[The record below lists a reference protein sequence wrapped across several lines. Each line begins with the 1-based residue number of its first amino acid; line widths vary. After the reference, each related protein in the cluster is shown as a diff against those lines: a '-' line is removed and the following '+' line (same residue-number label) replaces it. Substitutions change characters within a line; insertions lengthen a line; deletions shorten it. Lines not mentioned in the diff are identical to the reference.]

1 MSDRFEISPESLR
14 AASRGMRRCAEDFAA
29 AVERLRGRV
38 LGAGSPWGGDEFGT
52 LFGTA
57 YTGCTELGLRALD
70 HLAGQL
76 GDVAEALGRMGANTQ
91 GTDEANAAGFRRLE
105 GGVR

>member
-1 MSDRFEISPESLR
+1 MSDQFQISPESLQ

-38 LGAGSPWGGDEFGT
+38 LGAGNPWGADEFGT
-52 LFGTA
+52 LFGAA
-57 YTGCTELGLRALD
+57 YTECTTLGLRALD

-105 GGVR
+105 GGAR

>member
-70 HLAGQL
+70 HLASQL
-76 GDVAEALGRMGANTQ
+76 GDVAEALGKMGATTQ
-91 GTDEANAAGFRRLE
+91 AADEANAAGFRRLE
-105 GGVR
+105 DGAR